1 MQRVKAAL
9 DDYADAW
16 RAMRTASCQATA
28 RGAQSAQLLDL
39 RTACLDRRRIELRA
53 LTDVFVREPD
63 SEVVDHA
70 VAAVADLPPLATCAD
85 AAALRAWELLDPPP
99 PLTADPYAEPA
110 PAISDDAVC
119 AVLREPGGA
128 RQYRLRDFPTQAAAV
143 AAGAV
148 PTHFGVCGRCSPLAD
163 LAVYME
169 TNDLT
174 APVRACGL
182 AYPDGPMADHVQCLR
197 DLGFTEPCAQIWYFN
212 TVHTRAACL
221 APCFAALDQPYH
233 LPDGSLNACLQCD
246 EVQSGPVFKAIAGR
260 TRRNTGLP
268 NAMCRPCSEVRPLI
282 HTY

>member
-1 MQRVKAAL
+1 MRRVALAAL
-9 DDYADAW
+9 HLLALALAACGDGASAPSCPILFGRPAAATGLTAEQCAPRCSCGEVDFEPPAYTAAD
-16 RAMRTASCQATA
+16 
-28 RGAQSAQLLDL
+28 
-39 RTACLDRRRIELRA
+39 
-53 LTDVFVREPD
+53 V
-63 SEVVDHA
+63 
-70 VAAVADLPPLATCAD
+70 
-85 AAALRAWELLDPPP
+85 AALRTWELLDPPP
-99 PLTADPYAEPA
+99 PLTADPYAAPA
-110 PAISDDAVC
+110 PPISDDAVC
-119 AVLREPGGA
+119 AVVREPGGA
-128 RQYRLRDFPTQAAAV
+128 RQYRLRDFPTQAAAI

-182 AYPDGPMADHVQCLR
+182 AFPDGPMADHVRCLR
-197 DLGFTEPCAQIWYFN
+197 DLGFTEPCAQIWYYN

-282 HTY
+282 HAY